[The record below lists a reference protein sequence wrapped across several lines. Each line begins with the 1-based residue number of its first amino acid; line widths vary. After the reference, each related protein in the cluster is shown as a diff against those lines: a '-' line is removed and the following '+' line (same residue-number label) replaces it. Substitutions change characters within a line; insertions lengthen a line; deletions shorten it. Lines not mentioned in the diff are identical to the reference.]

1 MIIYDNNLIR
11 KRWNLATNP
20 DSNKMWN
27 KRSKQKELYSSKDAE
42 VVKLLANMGLE
53 PTNMEI

>member
-11 KRWNLATNP
+11 KRWNFATNP

-27 KRSKQKELYSSKDAE
+27 ERSKQKELYSSKDAE
-42 VVKLLANMGLE
+42 VVKLLANMGIE